1 MERAVAKAAV
11 EARAEA
17 ALEAG
22 AVAEAEATAETALE
36 AGAEAVA
43 EATTETAAA
52 PKVPVRLGLTVICAG
67 GFMDAYSYLLHG
79 HVFATGQT
87 GNIVLLCMNL
97 AEGAWLGVLHYLVSI
112 IAFVM
117 GIMLSRHVLVR
128 VHGRATHRTQRWVA
142 VFEALAFAAIALTP
156 AWAPDLLV
164 NSAISFCAA
173 VSYEN
178 FRQFGTKSAYAS
190 VFCTG
195 NLRSFGETL
204 YDGLFEKDSH
214 ELHRSARYAALVASF
229 CVGAVAC
236 KLLIDL
242 VGQLA
247 CLAISALFLL
257 SLRFIS
263 NPDAR

>member
-1 MERAVAKAAV
+1 MERVESAAK
-11 EARAEA
+11 
-17 ALEAG
+17 
-22 AVAEAEATAETALE
+22 
-36 AGAEAVA
+36 
-43 EATTETAAA
+43 
-52 PKVPVRLGLTVICAG
+52 PKVPVRLGLIVICAG
-67 GFMDAYSYLLHG
+67 GFMDAYSYLLHD

-97 AEGAWLGVLHYLVSI
+97 AEGAWLGALHYLVSI
-112 IAFVM
+112 LAFVA
-117 GIMLSRHVLVR
+117 GIMLSRHVLVQ
-128 VHGRATHRTQRWVA
+128 VHNRATHRMQRWVA
-142 VFEALAFAAIALTP
+142 VFEAVAFAAIALLP

-204 YDGLFEKDSH
+204 YDGIFEKNRH
-214 ELHRSARYAALVASF
+214 ELHRSQRYAALVLSF
-229 CVGAVAC
+229 CVGAVVC
-236 KLLIDL
+236 KFLIDL
-242 VGQLA
+242 VGQFA

-257 SLRFIS
+257 SLPFIAE
-263 NPDAR
+263 PAAAAE

>member
-1 MERAVAKAAV
+1 M
-11 EARAEA
+11 
-17 ALEAG
+17 G
-22 AVAEAEATAETALE
+22 
-36 AGAEAVA
+36 
-43 EATTETAAA
+43 ETAAIEQA
-52 PKVPVRLGLTVICAG
+52 GKTKVPVRLGLTVICAG
-67 GFMDAYSYLLHG
+67 GFMDAYSYLLHD

-97 AEGAWLGVLHYLVSI
+97 AEGAWLGVAHYLVSI
-112 IAFVM
+112 CAFVL

-128 VHGRATHRTQRWVA
+128 VHGHATHRMQRWVA
-142 VFEALAFAAIALTP
+142 VFEAVAFAAIALLP

-204 YDGLFEKDSH
+204 YDGLFEKDRH
-214 ELHRSARYAALVASF
+214 ELHRSARYAGLVASF

-236 KLLIDL
+236 KFLIDAT
-242 VGQLA
+242 GQLA

-257 SLRFIS
+257 SLRFIAD
-263 NPDAR
+263 PEA